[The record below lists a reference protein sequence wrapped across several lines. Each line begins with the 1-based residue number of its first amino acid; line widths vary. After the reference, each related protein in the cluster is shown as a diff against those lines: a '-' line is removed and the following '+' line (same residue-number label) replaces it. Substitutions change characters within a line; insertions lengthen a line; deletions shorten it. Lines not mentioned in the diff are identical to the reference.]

1 MNNNASILVSGKKQ
15 EILREGTHF
24 SDYST
29 LSYIEVIT
37 KMVLLVIQETTDSS
51 LSPAKALQRWH
62 PFFHVR
68 SH

>member
-1 MNNNASILVSGKKQ
+1 MNNNASILVLGKKQ

-29 LSYIEVIT
+29 LSYIVIT
-37 KMVLLVIQETTDSS
+37 EMVLLVIQETTDSS

-62 PFFHVR
+62 PFFHAR

>member
-15 EILREGTHF
+15 EIFREGTHF

-29 LSYIEVIT
+29 LSYKEVIT
-37 KMVLLVIQETTDSS
+37 EMVLLVIQEMTDSS